1 TLDAENLQSAEAL
14 IPLYE
19 AAKDPRKLVGVL
31 EIQLKHTRETVER
44 IHRMR
49 RLAELSEQAI
59 KDKAAAYGWN
69 LKMFAEEPRAD
80 GVAHEI
86 ERLAQETGGWAEL
99 VSAYEVAYAKVGNA
113 ERLPLMLVVARV
125 YEENLSEAQKA
136 LDTNTEILKLDDNNP
151 QSIAAL
157 ERLYL

>member
-1 TLDAENLQSAEAL
+1 FYAAQNKYDEYIRVLERQQETEDDASKITLGVRIAELYRDRLQKADRAMRAYEKVLTLDAENLQSAEAL

-19 AAKDPRKLVGVL
+19 AAKDPKKLVGVL

-80 GVAHEI
+80 GVASEI
-86 ERLAQETGGWAEL
+86 ERLAQE
-99 VSAYEVAYAKVGNA
+99 
-113 ERLPLMLVVARV
+113 
-125 YEENLSEAQKA
+125 
-136 LDTNTEILKLDDNNP
+136 
-151 QSIAAL
+151 
-157 ERLYL
+157 